1 MTLNQLIKEAVKIS
15 RRYTSGD
22 IPLRM
27 YGKDVVIRLTEKSTG
42 ESHYIDIQFQFQEED
57 KT

>member
-1 MTLNQLIKEAVKIS
+1 MTLNQLIKEAVKFL

-27 YGKDVVIRLTEKSTG
+27 YGKDVDIRLTEKSTV
-42 ESHYIDIQFQFQEED
+42 ESHYIDIQFQFQEKD